1 MAEDLIIQGII
12 PVPQRDVTLLLEAG
26 YLYMELG
33 KNKEAEEVFA
43 GVSALIPHSEVPHL
57 ALGNLYFSM
66 GRFTPALKAHQK
78 AAELTPGSAA
88 AHASIAEALF
98 FLKKPKDAVHAVDK
112 AIALEPD
119 GPAGQFAKY
128 LKEAHQLGIFG

>member
-1 MAEDLIIQGII
+1 MAEDQIVQGII

-33 KNKEAEEVFA
+33 KNKEAEDVFS
-43 GVSALIPHSEVPHL
+43 GVSALIPHSEVPHM

-66 GRFTPALKAHQK
+66 GRFTPALKSHQR
-78 AAELTPGSAA
+78 AAELNPGSAA
-88 AHASIAEALF
+88 AHASIGETFF
-98 FLKKPKDAVHAVDK
+98 FLKKPKDALQSVEK
-112 AIALEPD
+112 AMSLEPD

-128 LKEAHQLGIFG
+128 LKEAHELGIFG